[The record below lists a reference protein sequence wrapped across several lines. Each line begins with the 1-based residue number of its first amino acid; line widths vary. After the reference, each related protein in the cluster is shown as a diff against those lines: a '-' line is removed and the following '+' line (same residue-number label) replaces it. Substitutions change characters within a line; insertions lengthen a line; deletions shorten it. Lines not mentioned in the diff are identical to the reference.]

1 MVGVWG
7 GGGRWGQGKG
17 LSRASTFPS
26 VPRLPLCR
34 LPGDSKRTFFPN
46 LKKFTVKVR
55 EAHPETDN
63 DSQGARLEGSPGGPA
78 GKGGPGGPGG
88 FLEKRSPDLWL
99 ER

>member
-1 MVGVWG
+1 MGVGDG
-7 GGGRWGQGKG
+7 GKG
-17 LSRASTFPS
+17 RGCPELSMFPS